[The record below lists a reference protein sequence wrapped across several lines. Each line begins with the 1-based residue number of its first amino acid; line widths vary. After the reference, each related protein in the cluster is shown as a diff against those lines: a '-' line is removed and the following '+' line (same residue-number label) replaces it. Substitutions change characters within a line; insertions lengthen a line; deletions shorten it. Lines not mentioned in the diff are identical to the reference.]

1 MALSMDVS
9 LVRSHVSFLRT
20 VHLYDGR
27 VGLYDGPA
35 LEGALRRYLSWLEL
49 IAGRDAKAPA
59 VVPPIDVAW
68 VWHCHR
74 LAPLR
79 YAAFCE
85 DRYGR
90 ILEPGAA
97 AFQLCL
103 PGAKEAAARASREAW
118 EKAALGVG
126 GFDAPTD
133 APADARADDG
143 SADPCEPLLGYD
155 VREAS
160 RRQRTFLWQV
170 SGPRFEED
178 AFVEDALDRYEKFLR
193 LMGLHGYRSNFW
205 VPSYDIDL
213 CWHTHM
219 LASTSRYVSET
230 AALAGEPVAHD
241 DSVNDREAGSK
252 LNVSWA
258 ATQRLWTDAYG
269 ADACGIAKDGGC
281 YRGEPPESWFSGL
294 AAQTLANSVPA
305 TPAAPPSSGLV
316 VLDGFLHADDVT
328 DLAALV
334 DAGAD
339 DAERAASPRGCN
351 VRLRAPT
358 AVHDRLVHHLWDA
371 SVAPPRLLGGDLG
384 LDAECREI
392 PARAASRSVP
402 MHRDLLD
409 GTGPEVTGRVL
420 VVYLR
425 GHGTM
430 ALRDEW
436 TGVVHRVPIEPGR
449 LVSWPNARFTHGV
462 TKAEE
467 PGARLML
474 GPLTVLPGV
483 DVLRGAGGGGCGGGG
498 CGGGGCGGGGCGG
511 GACSAGACGAGACGA
526 GACGTGGMGGVGFIA
541 PSRGNVPDTMD
552 YEKEFRI
559 YIAGPQHC
567 KFDDVGQHARSTDRP
582 LEEVASAHMIEN
594 PAKVF
599 AAAEVPRD
607 VLAKIASGF
616 GSLPD
621 RQSSVPL
628 AILWLCHFPGI
639 ILSMCIQ
646 AVCFDYPAEQAFIQ
660 LAAEQDGILSS
671 FGIKVEYVQTPAK
684 MMKYSLDGA
693 AASPLSQ

>member
-20 VHLYDGR
+20 VHVYDGR

-35 LEGALRRYLSWLEL
+35 LEAALRRYLAWLEL

-59 VVPPIDVAW
+59 LVPPIDVAW

-316 VLDGFLHADDVT
+316 VLDDFLHADDVT

-334 DAGAD
+334 DAGTD

-358 AVHDRLVHHLWDA
+358 AVHDRLVHHIRDA
-371 SVAPPRLLGGDLG
+371 SVLPPRVLGNGLG
-384 LDAECREI
+384 PDAEWREI

-420 VVYLR
+420 VVYLKGR
-425 GHGTM
+425 GTM

-436 TGVVHRVPIEPGR
+436 TGVVHRVPIRPGR

-462 TKAEE
+462 TKAKD

-474 GPLTVLPGV
+474 GPLTVLPGA
-483 DVLRGAGGGGCGGGG
+483 DVMRGAGGCGGCGGCGGGG
-498 CGGGGCGGGGCGG
+498 CGGGGC
-511 GACSAGACGAGACGA
+511 SAGACGAGACATGGDGFAAPGA
-526 GACGTGGMGGVGFIA
+526 G
-541 PSRGNVPDTMD
+541 SVPDTMD

-559 YIAGPQHC
+559 YVAGPQSC
-567 KFDDVGQHARSTDRP
+567 KFNDVGQHARKTDRP
-582 LEEVASAHMIEN
+582 LEEVALAHILQN

-599 AAAEVPRD
+599 AAAQVPRD
-607 VLAKIASGF
+607 VLAKITNGF
-616 GSLPD
+616 ASLPD
-621 RQSSVPL
+621 RQCSTPSCVFMFC
-628 AILWLCHFPGI
+628 LCPGI
-639 ILSMCIQ
+639 ILNECIQ
-646 AVCFDYPAEQAFIQ
+646 TYGFDFPARKAFTK
-660 LAAEQDGILSS
+660 LAAEQDGILSP
-671 FGIKVEYVQTPAK
+671 FGIKVEFVQVPAK
-684 MMKYSLDGA
+684 MMKYSLGGA
-693 AASPLSQ
+693 TASPLST